1 MKHAWF
7 GFGIEHIILLATGLE
22 NIRDVIW
29 FLRNPGKANMALL
42 KVGKVCEGA
51 AGRVALGSRLESAG
65 LTAASRKCVGS

>member
-7 GFGIEHIILLATGLE
+7 GFEIEHIISDGVGE
-22 NIRDVIW
+22 CQGRDLI
-29 FLRNPGKANMALL
+29 FENPGKANMALL

-65 LTAASRKCVGS
+65 LTAASR